1 MIYILR
7 QTIVPMN
14 RLIVILILICQ
25 ISVAQEFVNPLMY
38 NSQIPQSFLR
48 SAFESNTTIDL
59 PFYDDFSDY
68 LVYPKSS
75 HWLDNDVFVNRNY
88 PINPLNI
95 GVATF
100 DGLDSLGSPRN
111 LASETVHGPSDYLT
125 SRPIDLSN
133 FSEVYLSFYFTINGH
148 RE

>member
-1 MIYILR
+1 
-7 QTIVPMN
+7 MN
-14 RLIVILILICQ
+14 RLIIILILICQ

-38 NSQIPQSFLR
+38 NSQIPQSFPR
-48 SAFESNTTIDL
+48 STFESNTTIEL

-100 DGLDSLGSPRN
+100 DGLDS
-111 LASETVHGPSDYLT
+111 
-125 SRPIDLSN
+125 
-133 FSEVYLSFYFTINGH
+133 VYLPTAAKTSGK
-148 RE
+148 